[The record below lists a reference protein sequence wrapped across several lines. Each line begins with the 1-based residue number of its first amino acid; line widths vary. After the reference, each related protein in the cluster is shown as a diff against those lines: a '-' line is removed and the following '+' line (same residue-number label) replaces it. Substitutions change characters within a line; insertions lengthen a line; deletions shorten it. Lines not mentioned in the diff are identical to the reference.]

1 MSAPAGGDHLVRP
14 DREWFARDS
23 VELAPLL
30 LGAVLAHESD
40 EGRVA
45 VRLAEVEAYRGVG
58 EDPGSHGFRGMTARN
73 AVMFGE
79 GGHLYAYFTYG
90 MHVCINIVAG
100 WTGRSA
106 GVLLRGGT
114 IVEGVE
120 LARARRGRSTDRDL
134 ARGPARLA
142 QALGVP
148 LARNGADLLAPPFE
162 LRVPAAALPHETGPR
177 TGISGAGG
185 AVDYPWR
192 FWLPGDPGVSVY
204 RRHPRSH

>member
-1 MSAPAGGDHLVRP
+1 MLARP
-14 DREWFARDS
+14 ERAWFLRDA

-30 LGAVLAHESD
+30 LGAVLAYDSD
-40 EGRVA
+40 DGRVA
-45 VRLAEVEAYRGVG
+45 VRLSEVEAYRGVG
-58 EDPGSHGFRGMTARN
+58 VDPGSHAFRGRTPRN

-90 MHVCINIVAG
+90 MHTCLNIVADRPG
-100 WTGRSA
+100 TSG

-114 IVEGVE
+114 VVEGLA
-120 LARARRGRSTDRDL
+120 LARTRRPRSSERDL

-148 LARNGADLLAPPFE
+148 LARNGSDLLASPFE
-162 LRVPAAALPHETGPR
+162 LAVPVEPLPHLTGPR

-185 AVDYPWR
+185 AVAYPWR
-192 FWLPGDPGVSVY
+192 FWLPGDPGVSAY
-204 RRHPRSH
+204 RRHPKSH